1 MKFFK
6 MGIVFIIVL
15 CVIFGTTSCGKSTVN
30 SDETVPE
37 SVDSKGEELT
47 TASDSIEL
55 AETVEKPIE
64 KEEEEIFERN
74 ESEDD
79 SLTEK
84 QKESLKSHFEITKE
98 DRMGGFI
105 YICVDGMDI
114 YKYSVEESF
123 FDKSP
128 DYAFE
133 LKEDEWGKKTI
144 DVFLDSGTNHRYIG
158 NVDTNIDY
166 DAEKPLSF
174 GGMAYEYF
182 ELRKEIVYDTVLD
195 GYLKD
200 FNFEE
205 GSVKIDYATDIHMS
219 PSGGMSLIGNDGVFE
234 DAVVS
239 PDVRFAFF
247 FGIYNEVTVK
257 GFKDRMNRDTDSSM
271 GYSIYFKNGEVVGI
285 EDIPSA

>member
-1 MKFFK
+1 MKRVIK
-6 MGIVFIIVL
+6 MAGVVL
-15 CVIFGTTSCGKSTVN
+15 LTVALLAGCGKSTSELREDLTDSVN
-30 SDETVPE
+30 QKEEESTTV
-37 SVDSKGEELT
+37 
-47 TASDSIEL
+47 SDSIEL
-55 AETVEKPIE
+55 TENVEKPIE

-84 QKESLKSHFEITKE
+84 QKEFLKSHFEITKE

-144 DVFLDSGTNHRYIG
+144 DVFLDSGENRRYIG
-158 NVDTNIDY
+158 GIYRESNYGDTEEPLFFGSGMCNENI
-166 DAEKPLSF
+166 
-174 GGMAYEYF
+174 
-182 ELRKEIVYDTVLD
+182 ELREEIEYDTVLD

-239 PDVRFAFF
+239 PDVRFAFY

-285 EDIPSA
+285 ADIPSA